1 MLSIVYGLISALTWG
16 AADFSGGL
24 ASRKSLAYQVL
35 FLSEFAGVF
44 PLVILAL
51 AVGDPRPSLSA
62 WAWSG
67 LASVVGT
74 VGLLILYRAFA
85 DGRMTIAAPVS
96 ALLAAVVPV
105 IAGAV
110 MQGMP
115 GYVTSAGFVLAFAAV
130 WIISQDGST
139 AGLRVSLRDLRLP
152 LVSGIFF
159 GLYFV
164 LIHQATR
171 EAYFWPL
178 AGARLVGTLVMFGYG
193 LALRGPILP
202 RRESW
207 KLAVLAGVLD
217 VGGNVFYV
225 LASQTGRLDVAA
237 VLGALY
243 PASTVLLAWLL
254 LKEHISRLQT
264 LGILLALTAIALLTL

>member
-1 MLSIVYGLISALTWG
+1 LLPILYGLISAISWG

-24 ASRKSLAYQVL
+24 ASRKSPAYQVL
-35 FLSEFAGVF
+35 FLSELAGVF
-44 PLVILAL
+44 PLVILSL
-51 AVGDPRPSLSA
+51 AVGDPMPSLSA
-62 WAWSG
+62 WVWSG
-67 LASVVGT
+67 LASTVGT
-74 VGLLILYRAFA
+74 VGMLILYRSFA
-85 DGRMTIAAPVS
+85 EGRMTIAAPVS

-105 IAGAV
+105 FAGALMQGLPGYLTIAG
-110 MQGMP
+110 
-115 GYVTSAGFVLAFAAV
+115 FLLAFVAV
-130 WIISQDGST
+130 WIISQDGS
-139 AGLRVSLRDLRLP
+139 AANLRISLRDLRLP
-152 LVSGIFF
+152 LISGIFF

-171 EAYFWPL
+171 EAHFWPL
-178 AGARLVGTLVMFGYG
+178 VSARAAGTLVMLGYG

-202 RRESW
+202 GRQAWR
-207 KLAVLAGVLD
+207 LALLAGVLD

-225 LASQTGRLDVAA
+225 LSSQLGRLDVAA

-243 PASTVLLAWLL
+243 PALTVLLAWLL